1 MINIQS
7 LNDNSKIIGSIIIF
21 IVFIIGIIIIIDEV
35 INVSK
40 FCYKYTYLYYY
51 GNANEKICKSEI
63 IEYETS
69 RYRIYNE
76 LNKYKLHKDLFNKN
90 WVNYLVYLSVF
101 ILTILV
107 CVSFGYLFYHFFIDG
122 NYSCSPDNENLSF
135 IKSILKCFCDDCH
148 KIIPN
153 CSLNYMML
161 IAIILIYPF
170 FNIFKFVFNVD
181 LNNRIFIIVFYVLL
195 FYYIYVLFN
204 ETKDY
209 ETKERI
215 FIIVIY
221 ITFISIFFIS
231 QQIFKEISSNYNNLT
246 LASNLYKDN
255 ENNDETFFDIYSQEE
270 PQKPAEVPIPTDE
283 ENPKKKLLP
292 NFTYCNQSDFNDP
305 SNNYCY
311 GKDKEVTYNKNKE
324 KIDKYYND
332 LNEYKNDMKKYTNKY
347 NIYKNNKIEFPSV
360 IYIIT
365 TMLYK
370 LLGLDN
376 NNIRLLFILLLII
389 LVIYFVLKFY
399 ENKYANYFYY
409 TAFVYVISI
418 LVLLILSNAIFTYNT
433 YLNKFLI
440 YEPISNYKYNMNNM
454 NMLFN
459 IHLNEDYK
467 KLKDFYFNNKQKVSQ
482 NDPNLKPTIQELLSL
497 PNNGEVYSKVTSL
510 TRIDANT
517 NTNEIKIPKDL
528 YYYKYSLPSQKD
540 DYITFSSVFDIRTK
554 ANTKIDINKPLE
566 LTLEFN
572 KYAEIYKNQN
582 RLDNKT
588 IKISKKDLSIYVDG
602 KNYKFSFNSDIYK
615 YHKKS
620 IILPISIKDQ
630 YNREYDY
637 VIINTDFKEKTGF
650 TPEKTEIIFDKS
662 IIKYY
667 KENTL
672 KDFNTKYTISDRNID
687 DDYKIIKKGNFN
699 DDLSLTPKPPASSTQ
714 SSKTIL
720 IQILNLVLLANIN
733 DGIPSINK
741 IDNTIANYKEEGV
754 KSFKLFNIDEIIKEG
769 KYNIIIFNGATN
781 IKNIYNIDINKL
793 RNQLKYHVYK
803 DTTTTTDITEFK
815 IRELEEDY
823 DLNKKSELITL
834 YKNNIFVI
842 DKIFEVYME
851 FIEKLKL
858 IISKILNSINTD
870 TCDTI
875 NKNNIDIK
883 INSYISYFNSNDN
896 TDEQKNAKITF
907 LKEELTSLN
916 NIFNKHFNII
926 TYIIKTELD
935 SIKTIDNERDDIVKT
950 IINNYNI
957 YNIDNKHIDPDLI
970 LKKDIPLNLNEYNKY
985 MDMKT
990 TQIQELNKSTN
1001 SVAWS
1006 YVILNIIFAM
1016 VLLEPQLL

>member
-1 MINIQS
+1 MINIQL

-21 IVFIIGIIIIIDEV
+21 IVFIIGIIIIIDEI
-35 INVSK
+35 INISK
-40 FCYKYTYLYYY
+40 FCYKYTYLYHY
-51 GNANEKICKSEI
+51 GNANEKICKNEI

-90 WVNYLVYLSVF
+90 WVNYLVYFSVF

-170 FNIFKFVFNVD
+170 FNIFTFIFNVN

-221 ITFISIFFIS
+221 ITFISVFFIS
-231 QQIFKEISSNYNNLT
+231 QQIFKEISTNYNNFT
-246 LASNLYKDN
+246 LATNLYKDN
-255 ENNDETFFDIYSQEE
+255 ENNDDTFFDIYSQEE

-283 ENPKKKLLP
+283 ENDKRKLLP
-292 NFTYCNQSDFNDP
+292 NFIYCNQTDFNNT
-305 SNNYCY
+305 SNIYCY
-311 GKDKEVTYNKNKE
+311 GKEKEVNYNKNKE

-332 LNEYKNDMKKYTNKY
+332 LNEYKNDMKRYTNKY

-389 LVIYFVLKFY
+389 LVIYFILKFY

-440 YEPISNYKYNMNNM
+440 YEPISNYKYNINNM

-467 KLKDFYFNNKQKVSQ
+467 KLKDYYFNNKQKISEK
-482 NDPNLKPTIQELLSL
+482 DPNLKPTINELLSL
-497 PNNGEVYSKVTSL
+497 PAENVYSKVVDITGS
-510 TRIDANT
+510 TNANT
-517 NTNEIKIPKDL
+517 NDIIIPNDL
-528 YYYKYSLPSQKD
+528 YYYKYSLQSHEN
-540 DYITFSSVFDIRTK
+540 DYITFNNVFNIKTNV
-554 ANTKIDINKPLE
+554 NTKIDIDKPLE
-566 LTLEFN
+566 FTLEFN
-572 KYAEIYKNQN
+572 RYADIYKNKN
-582 RLDNKT
+582 RLDNKS
-588 IKISKKDLSIYVDG
+588 IKISKNELSIY
-602 KNYKFSFNSDIYK
+602 FNNINNIYTINFNNNIYN
-615 YHKKS
+615 YHKKN
-620 IILPISIKDQ
+620 IILPTSIKDQ
-630 YNREYDY
+630 YNREYNYD
-637 VIINTDFKEKTGF
+637 VIAKDLN
-650 TPEKTEIIFDKS
+650 TEIIFDKNIIYYFKEKNLSDFNSKYS
-662 IIKYY
+662 IIPDKNIGNDFKINIGNKY
-667 KENTL
+667 KNDTL
-672 KDFNTKYTISDRNID
+672 ILNPKVASTTIN
-687 DDYKIIKKGNFN
+687 
-699 DDLSLTPKPPASSTQ
+699 
-714 SSKTIL
+714 SKTKL
-720 IQILNLVLLANIN
+720 IQKINSVLLANIR
-733 DGIPSINK
+733 DGIPSIIIVN
-741 IDNTIANYKEEGV
+741 NTIENYKKDFQLFAVDTISSINKKEETII
-754 KSFKLFNIDEIIKEG
+754 FTHDNIINIYDIDE
-769 KYNIIIFNGATN
+769 
-781 IKNIYNIDINKL
+781 NKL

-803 DTTTTTDITEFK
+803 DTNTDISDFK
-815 IRELEEDY
+815 IKDIIQDY
-823 DLNKKSELITL
+823 DLNKKNELITL

-842 DKIFEVYME
+842 DKIFEVYMK
-851 FIEKLKL
+851 FLEKLKL
-858 IISKILNSINTD
+858 IISKILNSINTN

-875 NKNNIDIK
+875 NKNNINTK
-883 INSYISYFNSNDN
+883 IVSYVKYFTSTTN
-896 TDEQKNAKITF
+896 TEEKNPKILF
-907 LKEELTSLN
+907 LRNELKSLN
-916 NIFNKHFNII
+916 NIFNKYFNII
-926 TYIIKTELD
+926 SYIIKTEFD
-935 SIKTIDNERDDIVKT
+935 NIKIIDNERDDIVKK

-970 LKKDIPLNLNEYNKY
+970 LKKNISMNLNEYNKY